1 MALILNLTGASFFAI
16 NNVNVS
22 TPFNQEVN
30 SEFLFGYK
38 FGSKPFYA
46 LTSSKSGTEYICTV
60 MASSGSFSE
69 VAVVNSFVGKEE
81 VKVKNKEVDCVSLS
95 RNTFYS
101 HREINST
108 NGALTLEIPLRNFWQ
123 DTKAFQLL
131 LWIKGM
137 SDYS

>member
-1 MALILNLTGASFFAI
+1 MALILNLTGASFFDI

-38 FGSKPFYA
+38 FGSKTFYA

-60 MASSGSFSE
+60 MASSGSFSK